1 MNTVNWHT
9 TSTGAFV
16 TTVEFTPI
24 HMATLQLADIELD
37 QVSEL
42 VVEVTVDGQVT
53 ACYDATPYQRASS
66 DVWTTVDP
74 DNRVVGQW
82 HSKFSEDEDKVNPLV
97 TSMYTR
103 TLHQLMPVIRYAVR
117 EQLRRCRLRR
127 VKAHAAI
134 S

>member
-16 TTVEFTPI
+16 TTVEFTPV
-24 HMATLQLADIELD
+24 HMATLQLADIGLD

-42 VVEVTVDGQVT
+42 TVEVTVDGQVT
-53 ACYDATPYQRASS
+53 ACYDATQYH
-66 DVWTTVDP
+66 VWTTVDP
-74 DNRVVGQW
+74 DNRVVGEW
-82 HSKFSEDEDKVNPLV
+82 HSMFSEDEDKVNPLV

-117 EQLRRCRLRR
+117 EQLHRCRLRR